1 MVGLPTVTGQAG
13 KTEPG
18 DFFHLRQGL
27 LPGHSGM
34 EGVSSRII
42 FEPSGSQKQEQQPF
56 IFFWC
61 LYCGNYYLNGT
72 PALRSF
78 IYVDV
83 GEPTPPLFN
92 DWDDAGPPPTI
103 TSRL

>member
-1 MVGLPTVTGQAG
+1 MVGLPAVTGQAG

-18 DFFHLRQGL
+18 EFFHLHQGL

-42 FEPSGSQKQEQQPF
+42 FEPSGSKKQKQRPF
-56 IFFWC
+56 IFCFWC
-61 LYCGNYYLNGT
+61 LYCGNYCSINGT
-72 PALRSF
+72 PALSSF

-83 GEPTPPLFN
+83 GEPTPHPCSMTGMMQDHHL
-92 DWDDAGPPPTI
+92 
-103 TSRL
+103 L

>member
-42 FEPSGSQKQEQQPF
+42 FEPSGSKKQEQRPF
-56 IFFWC
+56 LSFWC
-61 LYCGNYYLNGT
+61 LYCGNYLSIHGT

-83 GEPTPPLFN
+83 GEPTPHPCSMTGMMQDHHL
-92 DWDDAGPPPTI
+92 
-103 TSRL
+103 L

>member
-1 MVGLPTVTGQAG
+1 MRPVHILSLPMVRLPTLTGQAG

-42 FEPSGSQKQEQQPF
+42 VEPSGSKKQEQRPF
-56 IFFWC
+56 IFSGAC
-61 LYCGNYYLNGT
+61 IV
-72 PALRSF
+72 A
-78 IYVDV
+78 
-83 GEPTPPLFN
+83 
-92 DWDDAGPPPTI
+92 
-103 TSRL
+103 TS